1 MTGTADATGIADPPM
16 PLDGFRVIDLTRI
29 LSGPFCTMLLADM
42 GAEVIKI
49 EPPGRGDPVREQG
62 TLIDGAS
69 AYFAQ
74 FNRNKKSVTLDL
86 YTGEG
91 KAILADLIRGAD
103 VIVDNFR
110 PGVMAKMG
118 FGRDRLDALNPGI
131 VSASVTGF
139 GSTGP
144 YAQRPAFDFITQ
156 AMSGLLSV
164 NGTPD
169 QPLRSAPPISDLLA
183 GLYAAF
189 GIVAA
194 LQVRGRTGRGQ
205 HVETALFTATQSI
218 LAYLS
223 AEYFATGRVP
233 ERTGNDHPLVAPYGL
248 YACDDGEIAIAPS
261 NDTVL
266 KKLLE
271 ALGVPDLL
279 DDPRYDTNPKRM
291 ARRSELKTILE
302 SRLAGRPRAEWIDRL
317 NAAGVPCGRLMDL
330 DEVFHDP
337 QTLAQDMV
345 IEVPR
350 PGGGG
355 TIRTTGYPVKF
366 SETPCRTRGG
376 VPELG
381 EHTGDVLQAL
391 GLDRERIAELGR
403 AGVV

>member
-1 MTGTADATGIADPPM
+1 MTGTADATGIAETPM

-49 EPPGRGDPVREQG
+49 EPPGRGDPVRGQG
-62 TLIDGAS
+62 TLVDGAS

-86 YTGEG
+86 YTVEG
-91 KAILADLIRGAD
+91 KAILAELVRGAD

-183 GLYAAF
+183 GLYAAL

-194 LQVRGRTGRGQ
+194 LQARGRTGRGQ

-266 KKLLE
+266 RKLLE
-271 ALGVPDLL
+271 ALGVPELL

-291 ARRSELKTILE
+291 ARRDELKAILE

-337 QTLAQDMV
+337 QTLAQEMV

-391 GLDRERIAELGR
+391 GLDRERIDELGR
-403 AGVV
+403 TGVI

>member
-1 MTGTADATGIADPPM
+1 M
-16 PLDGFRVIDLTRI
+16 PLDGLRVIDLTRI

-49 EPPGRGDPVREQG
+49 EPPGRGDPVRGQG
-62 TLIDGAS
+62 TLVDGAS
-69 AYFAQ
+69 HYFAQ

-91 KAILADLIRGAD
+91 KAILAELIRGAD

-118 FGRDRLDALNPGI
+118 FGRDRLDALNPRI

-139 GSTGP
+139 GSAGP
-144 YAQRPAFDFITQ
+144 YARRPAFDFVTQ
-156 AMSGLLSV
+156 AMSGLMSV

-194 LQVRGRTGRGQ
+194 VHARGTLGRGQ

-223 AEYFATGRVP
+223 AEYFATGEVP
-233 ERTGNDHPLVAPYGL
+233 RRTGNDHPLVAPYGL
-248 YACDDGEIAIAPS
+248 YACADGEIAVAPS
-261 NDTVL
+261 NDAVL
-266 KKLLE
+266 AKLLG
-271 ALGVPDLL
+271 ALGLPDLL

-291 ARRSELKTILE
+291 ARRDELKALIE
-302 SRLAGRPRAEWIDRL
+302 ERLAGRPRAEWIDRL

-337 QTLAQDMV
+337 QTAAQEMV

-355 TIRTTGYPVKF
+355 TLRTTGYPVKF

-381 EHTGDVLQAL
+381 EHTGEGLRAL
-391 GLDRERIAELGR
+391 GLEEERIAELGR